1 MNLASA
7 LLMLASAAAGPAA
20 TYRLSLDATLAV
32 ATVEFCVGDWPKPP
46 PLVTRDREAERF
58 RSPARVTRGALEIVE
73 SRRGIGLR
81 DADPGD
87 CLTYD
92 VDLERLGREGGERA
106 LRREGDSVLTASDLW
121 LWRPAEGLGERDVRL
136 EIELPDGM
144 QASVPWPPAEAGAD
158 GYGYRLTPTPRHWQD
173 LTAFGSLSATEIEA
187 AGARIRLAVTDAA
200 PRADAAAI
208 AAWIGEAA
216 RAVGTLYGR
225 FPLPSPQVVV
235 VPIGRRAEPV
245 PWAQVQ
251 RGGGT
256 AAHFFVDQHRPLD
269 EFREDW
275 TATHELS
282 HMLLPYVS
290 RDDAWLSE
298 GVASYYQNVLRAR
311 AGMIRPEEAW
321 EKLYAGF
328 GRGRGEAD
336 EATLAEASG
345 RMHERGVFMRVYWSG
360 AAIALI
366 ADVALRRESGGE
378 RSMDAALEGL
388 ADCCLPSYRTW
399 TARELLTRLDALSGS
414 DVLMTLHDRYID
426 SPAFPDLGEAS
437 AALGIVESPRGL
449 SFTDDT
455 AAAALRRAIMSAPA
469 ELLAERDRPDGR
481 ASPTTEAH
489 GRPGDGRGPRGPA
502 P

>member
-1 MNLASA
+1 M
-7 LLMLASAAAGPAA
+7 
-20 TYRLSLDATLAV
+20 
-32 ATVEFCVGDWPKPP
+32 E
-46 PLVTRDREAERF
+46 
-58 RSPARVTRGALEIVE
+58 
-73 SRRGIGLR
+73 
-81 DADPGD
+81 
-87 CLTYD
+87 
-92 VDLERLGREGGERA
+92 
-106 LRREGDSVLTASDLW
+106 
-121 LWRPAEGLGERDVRL
+121 
-136 EIELPDGM
+136 
-144 QASVPWPPAEAGAD
+144 ASVPWPPAEAGVD
-158 GYGYRLTPTPRHWQD
+158 GHGYRLTPTPRHWQD
-173 LTAFGSLSATEIEA
+173 LTAFGRLSSTAIEA

-200 PRADAAAI
+200 PRADDAAI
-208 AAWIGEAA
+208 AEWIGEAA

-251 RGGGT
+251 RGGGA

-282 HMLLPYVS
+282 HMLLPHVS

-328 GRGRGEAD
+328 GRGRAEAD
-336 EATLAEASG
+336 EATLAEASA

-399 TARELLTRLDALSGS
+399 TARELLTRLDALEGFLSEPGHWWC
-414 DVLMTLHDRYID
+414 DDTQTGTLLDRFCGTLHANFGKDARAWQLLEDETHRDTRCMAIVDALAAYRLDRQ
-426 SPAFPDLGEAS
+426 SW
-437 AALGIVESPRGL
+437 
-449 SFTDDT
+449 
-455 AAAALRRAIMSAPA
+455 
-469 ELLAERDRPDGR
+469 ERVLQG
-481 ASPTTEAH
+481 
-489 GRPGDGRGPRGPA
+489 
-502 P
+502 